1 MPNTREK
8 LIELLNGTPNV
19 LIANKASVNIADYLI
34 SNGVTIPT
42 RCEHCQCSDTISCP
56 AGRVWCGRMM
66 RYMKLDG
73 FCSDGKEKIN
83 EKDPDIIHE
92 SI

>member
-34 SNGVTIPT
+34 SNGVTIHT
-42 RCEHCQCSDTISCP
+42 TCEHCQCSDTISCP
-56 AGRVWCGRMM
+56 RRAGMVWQNDAVYETGWI
-66 RYMKLDG
+66 L
-73 FCSDGKEKIN
+73 F
-83 EKDPDIIHE
+83 
-92 SI
+92 